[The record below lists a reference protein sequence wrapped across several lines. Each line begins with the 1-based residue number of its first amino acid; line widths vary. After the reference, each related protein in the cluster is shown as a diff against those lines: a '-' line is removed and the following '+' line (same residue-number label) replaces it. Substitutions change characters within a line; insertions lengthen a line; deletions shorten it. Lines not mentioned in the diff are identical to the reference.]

1 MFTMI
6 QRIFVLAVVLVG
18 CGDSS
23 PVSTVTDAAADT
35 SDAAA
40 RLPKV
45 TVTVT
50 YTGAKK
56 GPLAVGLF
64 TENPPK
70 SKPPVKFDTTN
81 TATFPYVAELRDVEP
96 GKYWAVAVL
105 DLPPLAPGAVKPG
118 DEDLQGT
125 SVELDVVAGKDL
137 TTAIVL
143 QDKPAD
149 AGSD

>member
-1 MFTMI
+1 MI
-6 QRIFVLAVVLVG
+6 RRAFYAALFLAG

-23 PVSTVTDAAADT
+23 AVSTPTDAGVDAADV
-35 SDAAA
+35 AA

-70 SKPPVKFDTTN
+70 TKPPVTFDTTN
-81 TATFPYVAELRDVEP
+81 TPTFPYVAELRDVEP

-105 DLPPLAPGAVKPG
+105 DQAPLTPGAVKPG

-125 SVELDVVAGKDL
+125 SVELDVVSGKDV
-137 TTAIVL
+137 TATVVL
-143 QDKPAD
+143 SDKPTD
-149 AGSD
+149 GGTD